1 MAIHWFINTSTK
13 TLLIPDPSV
22 NQRSTLG
29 SAFYL
34 AYISFL

>member
-1 MAIHWFINTSTK
+1 
-13 TLLIPDPSV
+13 LLIPDPSV
-22 NQRSTLG
+22 KQRSTLG